1 VLVQLRDAR
10 DPETGHRHTVKRYE
24 SEKVEAGQSWRHTEI
39 FLKPRNSLYAPVVL
53 ENARAGDVQVI
64 AEVIEVLGSS
74 PPSP

>member
-1 VLVQLRDAR
+1 
-10 DPETGHRHTVKRYE
+10 
-24 SEKVEAGQSWRHTEI
+24 
-39 FLKPRNSLYAPVVL
+39 VL